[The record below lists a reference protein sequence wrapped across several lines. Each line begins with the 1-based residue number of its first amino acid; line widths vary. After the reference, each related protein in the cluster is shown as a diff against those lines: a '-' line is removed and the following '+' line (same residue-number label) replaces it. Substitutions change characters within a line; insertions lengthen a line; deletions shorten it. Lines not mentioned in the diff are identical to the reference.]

1 MQPHRI
7 GRILGVT
14 TRVAGEK
21 LREQADRLASAS
33 AQPVS
38 SGAKSTAVADPPG
51 PVASETTPAAT
62 VANLASA
69 ADGTRRMARGA
80 GRFGAALVRPF
91 AHATGILWN
100 QIAGVFFALFAIF
113 FTEHAWIL
121 HKSAGLRDRH
131 LIVYIILALLFA
143 WFAVSSFWRARRRQ
157 TRSG

>member
-1 MQPHRI
+1 MQPNRI

-33 AQPVS
+33 AQPVP
-38 SGAKSTAVADPPG
+38 SGPKSAPAAAPAAK
-51 PVASETTPAAT
+51 VASASSRPAPAP
-62 VANLASA
+62 NLASA

-91 AHATGILWN
+91 AHATGVLWN
-100 QIAGVFFALFAIF
+100 QIVGVFFALFAF
-113 FTEHAWIL
+113 LFAEHAWIL
-121 HKSAGLRDRH
+121 HKSAGLRDRY
-131 LIVYIILALLFA
+131 LILYLVLALLFA

-157 TRSG
+157 L

>member
-1 MQPHRI
+1 MEPNRI

-33 AQPVS
+33 AQPAP
-38 SGAKSTAVADPPG
+38 SGPESAPAAAPAPSRSAPSRPG
-51 PVASETTPAAT
+51 PGP
-62 VANLASA
+62 NPASA
-69 ADGTRRMARGA
+69 TDGAHRMARGA

-100 QIAGVFFALFAIF
+100 QIVGTFFALFAILF
-113 FTEHAWIL
+113 AEHVWML

-131 LIVYIILALLFA
+131 LILYLVLALLFA

-157 TRSG
+157 L